1 MSKADTMLS
10 ILWLLRSG
18 RKVTAKQLADEL
30 EIHIR
35 TVYRCIDSL
44 CASGAPIIAESG
56 PNGGYTLM
64 SHFAEAPLMFDESE
78 QKALVQASL
87 FAEAAGY
94 PFSDELSR
102 AVEKLKRYT
111 NEKQLEYLVRHAQG
125 LSVVS
130 PPPDSRLAPLLQQLD
145 AACANGT
152 AVAMRY
158 DSGKGSPTFREFE
171 PYAILHWK
179 GSWYTVGFCRLR
191 QAIRCFRA
199 DRIDSLTVTESRFE
213 RPLDFSAEQYLLES
227 LMPGS
232 LQAEQMTDVRLQAP
246 HQVLNELLKHWLFG
260 HALVERTREEEEA
273 LFRIGASALQTYVP
287 YFLLPY
293 GKALTIIEP
302 QSLIVRLAEVSA
314 GLADHYGAM
323 RNGAAHTKG

>member
-18 RKVTAKQLADEL
+18 RKLTARQLADEL

-56 PNGGYTLM
+56 PNGGYKLLGQ
-64 SHFAEAPLMFDESE
+64 FAEAPLMFDESE

-94 PFSDELSR
+94 PFSDELRR

-111 NEKQLEYLVRHAQG
+111 NEKQLELLTRHAQG

-130 PPPDSRLAPLLQQLD
+130 PPSDSRLAPLLQQLEE
-145 AACANGT
+145 ACANVMT
-152 AVAMRY
+152 VAMRY
-158 DSGKGSPTFREFE
+158 DSAKDSPTNREFD

-191 QAIRCFRA
+191 QAIRSFRV
-199 DRIDSLTVTESRFE
+199 DRIASLSVTGGRFA
-213 RPLDFSAEQYLLES
+213 RPQGFSAEQYLLES

-232 LQAEQMTDVRLQAP
+232 LQAEQMTDVRLKAP
-246 HQVLNELLKHWLFG
+246 ERALNELLKHWLFG
-260 HALVERTREEEEA
+260 HAVVERAGEDA

-293 GKALTIIEP
+293 GRALTIIEP
-302 QSLIVRLAEVSA
+302 QSLIARMAEVSA
-314 GLADHYGAM
+314 ALAEHYNAM
-323 RNGAAHTKG
+323 RAGASHTKG

>member
-18 RKVTAKQLADEL
+18 RKLTAKQLSDEL

-44 CASGAPIIAESG
+44 CASGAPIMAESG
-56 PNGGYTLM
+56 PNGGYQLI
-64 SHFAEAPLMFDESE
+64 SQFAEAPLMFDESE

-94 PFSDELSR
+94 PFPDELRR

-111 NEKQLEYLVRHAQG
+111 NEKQLELLVRHAQG

-130 PPPDSRLAPLLQQLD
+130 PPPDGRSAPLLQKLEE
-145 AACANGT
+145 AGANEMT
-152 AVAMRY
+152 VAMQY
-158 DSGKGSPTFREFE
+158 DNGKGSPTIRDYD

-191 QAIRCFRA
+191 QAIRSFRV
-199 DRIDSLTVTESRFE
+199 DRIASLSATGSQFV
-213 RPLDFSAEQYLLES
+213 RPQDFSAEQHLLES

-232 LQAEQMTDVRLQAP
+232 LHAEQLSDVRLRAVRP
-246 HQVLNELLKHWLFG
+246 VLNELLNHWLFG
-260 HALVERTREEEEA
+260 HAFVERTEEEA
-273 LFRIGASALQTYVP
+273 LFRIGASALHSYVP
-287 YFLLPY
+287 YYLLPY
-293 GKALTIIEP
+293 GKALMIVEP

>member
-18 RKVTAKQLADEL
+18 RKLTAKQLSDEL

-64 SHFAEAPLMFDESE
+64 SQFADAPLMFDESE

-111 NEKQLEYLVRHAQG
+111 NEEQLEYLLRHAQG

-130 PPPDSRLAPLLQQLD
+130 PPPDSRLAPLLQQLET
-145 AACANGT
+145 ACANGT

-158 DSGKGSPTFREFE
+158 DSGKGSPAFREFE

-191 QAIRCFRA
+191 QAIRSFRV
-199 DRIDSLTVTESRFE
+199 DRIDSVTVTESRFE
-213 RPLDFSAEQYLLES
+213 RPSDFSAEQYLLES

-232 LQAEQMTDVRLQAP
+232 LQAEQMTDVRLKAP
-246 HQVLNELLKHWLFG
+246 ERALNELLKHWLFG
-260 HALVERTREEEEA
+260 HALIDRTSEGA

-302 QSLIVRLAEVSA
+302 QSLIARLAEISA

-323 RNGAAHTKG
+323 RKDAAPSKG